1 MSLKLHVA
9 SCTDKCYRTLC
20 AAGQSC
26 EQEVWEIPWLPVTLN
41 FGLKSW
47 ILLQQVSLR
56 KTICDGSVLHPFC
69 RSVFPPAGIAKNFSD
84 LFQIFIFLAMTL
96 C

>member
-26 EQEVWEIPWLPVTLN
+26 EQEVWEIPWLPATLN
-41 FGLKSW
+41 FGLKSCD
-47 ILLQQVSLR
+47 SLAAS
-56 KTICDGSVLHPFC
+56 ISEEDNL
-69 RSVFPPAGIAKNFSD
+69 
-84 LFQIFIFLAMTL
+84 
-96 C
+96 